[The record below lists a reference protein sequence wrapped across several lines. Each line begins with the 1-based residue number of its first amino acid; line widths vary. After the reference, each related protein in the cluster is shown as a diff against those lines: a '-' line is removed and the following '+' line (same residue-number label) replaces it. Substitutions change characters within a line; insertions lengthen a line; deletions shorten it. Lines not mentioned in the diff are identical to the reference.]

1 MMKLI
6 LENWKRYLLKEQEPL
21 ALAVLGAPAGGK
33 SYTMDKISSVVSDPR
48 ITKTIASGVVLT
60 VDKLREEF
68 QSKSP
73 IDQLT
78 GFIHAFYFMKEK
90 SKEDPENYAKWFT
103 DIAKLWSEKFAKL
116 MPELKVSV
124 TNEDVLFGGA
134 PAIKSVEKLKNI
146 DAAKVIQS
154 LDTYNDYKR
163 VVRYFQSFKQED
175 AIVKKLNV
183 SYDEAGDEPQK
194 IVNNLKILHKKG
206 YVTDVFLIHAK
217 NVASNLIQNYY
228 RVTTGGDGGRDSS
241 GAIVQAYNDIE
252 KNKKMYS
259 SNSEASLTVPSEKIA
274 DTSKAVN
281 AANTQDDP
289 KLGDKPIDVFVQV
302 EPMNPAKAFATFSS
316 KLDKEQ
322 LQVFKAYLRYA
333 AIGLNGVP
341 DLAKQT
347 LLSLSKDLSNQQAFT
362 IFVAAAKTG
371 KYKFANGG
379 LSEEFLKKAQV
390 ALGSG
395 ATPQK
400 K

>member
-6 LENWKRYLLKEQEPL
+6 LENWKRYLLEEQEPL

-90 SKEDPENYAKWFT
+90 GKEDPENYAKWFT

-183 SYDEAGDEPQK
+183 S
-194 IVNNLKILHKKG
+194 
-206 YVTDVFLIHAK
+206 
-217 NVASNLIQNYY
+217 
-228 RVTTGGDGGRDSS
+228 
-241 GAIVQAYNDIE
+241 
-252 KNKKMYS
+252 
-259 SNSEASLTVPSEKIA
+259 
-274 DTSKAVN
+274 
-281 AANTQDDP
+281 
-289 KLGDKPIDVFVQV
+289 
-302 EPMNPAKAFATFSS
+302 
-316 KLDKEQ
+316 
-322 LQVFKAYLRYA
+322 
-333 AIGLNGVP
+333 
-341 DLAKQT
+341 
-347 LLSLSKDLSNQQAFT
+347 
-362 IFVAAAKTG
+362 
-371 KYKFANGG
+371 
-379 LSEEFLKKAQV
+379 
-390 ALGSG
+390 
-395 ATPQK
+395 
-400 K
+400 